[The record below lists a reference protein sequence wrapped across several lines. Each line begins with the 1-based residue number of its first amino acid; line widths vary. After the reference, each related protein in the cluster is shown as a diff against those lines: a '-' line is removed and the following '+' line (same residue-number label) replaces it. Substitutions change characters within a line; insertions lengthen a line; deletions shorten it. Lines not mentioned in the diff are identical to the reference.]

1 MRDGRGRI
9 EVGIVYAFTS
19 VGDVARFSFIPLS
32 VAGFIWGFAFFPKS
46 GSDDIKAKMTME
58 VKDWLE

>member
-1 MRDGRGRI
+1 
-9 EVGIVYAFTS
+9 VYAFTS

-58 VKDWLE
+58 AAAAGRKLLNK